1 MVSAPLYFQQKVMK
15 TIIDKKKITNG
26 TLNYNTLNILHTV
39 HYTEYHTLDLFF
51 REGSGSSL

>member
-1 MVSAPLYFQQKVMK
+1 MK

-39 HYTEYHTLDLFF
+39 HYIEYHTLDLFF